1 MHYACNYCGHRPARR
16 EGLMQEYDECCPGYE
31 DSCRPDLAT
40 HTSAAFDPVN
50 DVGGCEKYRFA
61 EGLDEMLMNC
71 EAGLYFKFE
80 EENGIPNG
88 CPGLE
93 NFNME
98 TWKSEG
104 DDNIRW
110 MREPTVRRAFEM
122 DCPLQDRRADNT
134 TDSKTVSEVITDYAS
149 DQDLWVGDFIAAF
162 GKMTSNG
169 YNDGDLEAAPSSW
182 KNVQCKN
189 YRGKVTCFQN

>member
-16 EGLMQEYDECCPGYE
+16 EGLMEEYDECCPGYE
-31 DSCRPDLAT
+31 DSCRPDLAP
-40 HTSAAFDPVN
+40 HTSAVFDPVN
-50 DVGGCEKYRFA
+50 DVEGCEKYRFA

-80 EENGIPNG
+80 EENGIPKN

-98 TWKSEG
+98 TWKSKG

-110 MREPTVRRAFEM
+110 MREPTVRRAFEV
-122 DCPLQDRRADNT
+122 DCPLQDRRAED
-134 TDSKTVSEVITDYAS
+134 
-149 DQDLWVGDFIAAF
+149 
-162 GKMTSNG
+162 
-169 YNDGDLEAAPSSW
+169 
-182 KNVQCKN
+182 
-189 YRGKVTCFQN
+189 

>member
-1 MHYACNYCGHRPARR
+1 
-16 EGLMQEYDECCPGYE
+16 MQEYDECCPGYE
-31 DSCRPDLAT
+31 DSCRPDLAP

-50 DVGGCEKYRFA
+50 DVEGCEKYRFA

-80 EENGIPNG
+80 EENGIPKS

-122 DCPLQDRRADNT
+122 DCPLQDRRAGCRSSLSAFRRQPGTSGQHPAQHFRFYSFTQSPRNQS
-134 TDSKTVSEVITDYAS
+134 TDT
-149 DQDLWVGDFIAAF
+149 
-162 GKMTSNG
+162 
-169 YNDGDLEAAPSSW
+169 
-182 KNVQCKN
+182 
-189 YRGKVTCFQN
+189 